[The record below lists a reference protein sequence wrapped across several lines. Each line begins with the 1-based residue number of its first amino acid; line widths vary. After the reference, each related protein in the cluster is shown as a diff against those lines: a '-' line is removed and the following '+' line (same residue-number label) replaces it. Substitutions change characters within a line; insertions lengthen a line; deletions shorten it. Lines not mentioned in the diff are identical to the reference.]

1 MLDHL
6 TFLKRDTYNVY
17 IYTCMHYT
25 FLKVG
30 GVGMPDFVKFTIF
43 THSRRSGGG
52 GVTPSKFNVLY
63 VILRKMFV
71 PRMFVARKS
80 PPPSPRFF
88 LSEAVKFISIIPV
101 FPNLPVKSQLELFT
115 LPILNGF

>member
-1 MLDHL
+1 MLACQTL
-6 TFLKRDTYNVY
+6 LNSLFLHTLEEV
-17 IYTCMHYT
+17 
-25 FLKVG
+25 
-30 GVGMPDFVKFTIF
+30 
-43 THSRRSGGG
+43 GGG